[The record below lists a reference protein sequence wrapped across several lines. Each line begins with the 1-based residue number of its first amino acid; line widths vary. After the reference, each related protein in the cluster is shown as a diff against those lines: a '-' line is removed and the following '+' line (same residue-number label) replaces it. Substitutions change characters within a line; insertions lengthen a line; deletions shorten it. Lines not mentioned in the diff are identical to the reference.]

1 MRTHPHAVLAL
12 LLAAAP
18 GVGRAASPVPGVP
31 QRGPAAVE
39 VAEADREAS
48 AALSLAVATLPQTTL
63 AGALPQTTLGAAP
76 RAGCDCSSACSC
88 GCRSGHPCDCD
99 RRPAPESA
107 PAPVPV
113 VVPQFQPAAMSGF
126 SFGGFG
132 GGCTTC
138 RR

>member
-18 GVGRAASPVPGVP
+18 GVGRAASPVLGVP
-31 QRGPAAVE
+31 QRGQTDLAV
-39 VAEADREAS
+39 AKADREAS
-48 AALSLAVATLPQTTL
+48 AALALAAALPQTTL
-63 AGALPQTTLGAAP
+63 AGVLPQTTLAAAP

-88 GCRSGHPCDCD
+88 GCHSGHPCDCD
-99 RRPAPESA
+99 HRPAPKS
-107 PAPVPV
+107 APVPV